1 MAKFSL
7 STLLK
12 WFLKCCIHVTV
23 LIIKKEIFN
32 RLFVN
37 VSSLLI
43 LIEWVLGV
51 EFFVKI
57 WRKKIAKNMNC
68 HLLSSLINFIKVW
81 ERLFLHRALLSI
93 IGIQMKSYDPP
104 SPTNRK
110 QCFPYLSLILKFMV
124 QSTIGKSSKIKFDN
138 SPVFY
143 SIVPLSDQSIKQT
156 WFHLYKR
163 TEKINNYK
171 LSVWEIYK
179 FKN

>member
-12 WFLKCCIHVTV
+12 CFLMYCIHVTV

-37 VSSLLI
+37 VSALLI

-57 WRKKIAKNMNC
+57 WRKKIAKNINC

-81 ERLFLHRALLSI
+81 ERLFFTPCPFVNYWNSNEILWSSFPH
-93 IGIQMKSYDPP
+93 
-104 SPTNRK
+104 K
-110 QCFPYLSLILKFMV
+110 QKTMLPIPISHFEISGSEFNW
-124 QSTIGKSSKIKFDN
+124 KIKQN
-138 SPVFY
+138 
-143 SIVPLSDQSIKQT
+143 
-156 WFHLYKR
+156 
-163 TEKINNYK
+163 
-171 LSVWEIYK
+171 
-179 FKN
+179 